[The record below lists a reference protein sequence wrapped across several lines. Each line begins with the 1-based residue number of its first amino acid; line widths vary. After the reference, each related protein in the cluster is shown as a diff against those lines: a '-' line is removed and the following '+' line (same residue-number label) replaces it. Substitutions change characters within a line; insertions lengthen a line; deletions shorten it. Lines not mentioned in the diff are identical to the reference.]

1 MDLNQLLSYSIDS
14 GASDLH
20 LSVGSIPMVRINGT
34 MKPLNLDVLI
44 QDDIEKMLP
53 EIMDKDQLAIFKEQK
68 EIDFSAKLEGKGRF
82 RVNFFNQINGL
93 AAVFRTIPDSIKSCD
108 EPVSY
113 THLTLPTNRE
123 V

>member
-44 QDDIEKMLP
+44 QDVIEKMLP
-53 EIMDKDQLAIFKEQK
+53 EVMDIDLIELFREQK
-68 EIDFSAKLEGKGRF
+68 
-82 RVNFFNQINGL
+82 
-93 AAVFRTIPDSIKSCD
+93 
-108 EPVSY
+108 
-113 THLTLPTNRE
+113 
-123 V
+123 

>member
-20 LSVGSIPMVRINGT
+20 LSVGSVPMVRINGA
-34 MKPLNLDVLI
+34 MKPLNLDVLH

-53 EIMDKDQLAIFKEQK
+53 EVMDKDQMAIFREQK

-93 AAVFRTIPDSIKSCD
+93 AAVFRTIPDTIKS
-108 EPVSY
+108 
-113 THLTLPTNRE
+113 
-123 V
+123 